1 MLPVVRYGRGAQVA
15 APGAIPQQPNMG
27 ARQSTTR
34 QDKDVTTT
42 PPPAPAPPVQR
53 DGLNAPAAALCG
65 AGLSSLLA
73 YRLTAPRAVAGVSSP
88 GAVAGRALA
97 LGTLLSVG
105 TFSFV
110 VGGLAAAY
118 DVRTA
123 SEAVTA
129 ARRAA
134 PPGLRLT
141 SEPSPADEAAWKRI
155 DADLKRAWDASD
167 WTAFDEACRRA
178 FSRLAGD

>member
-1 MLPVVRYGRGAQVA
+1 
-15 APGAIPQQPNMG
+15 MG
-27 ARQSTTR
+27 ARQSTSR
-34 QDKDVTTT
+34 QDKEVPQ
-42 PPPAPAPPVQR
+42 PPPAPPVR
-53 DGLNAPAAALCG
+53 REGLNAPAAALCG

-73 YRLTAPRAVAGVSSP
+73 YRLTAPRAVTGVSSP

-105 TFSFV
+105 TFSFII
-110 VGGLAAAY
+110 GGLAAAY

-134 PPGLRLT
+134 PPRVALKLRA
-141 SEPSPADEAAWKRI
+141 PPAI
-155 DADLKRAWDASD
+155 DAMLSQ
-167 WTAFDEACRRA
+167 T
-178 FSRLAGD
+178 

>member
-1 MLPVVRYGRGAQVA
+1 
-15 APGAIPQQPNMG
+15 MG
-27 ARQSTTR
+27 ARQSTR

-42 PPPAPAPPVQR
+42 PPPAPAPPAR
-53 DGLNAPAAALCG
+53 REGLNAPAAALCG

-73 YRLTAPRAVAGVSSP
+73 YRLAAPRAVAGVASP
-88 GAVAGRALA
+88 GAIAGRALA

-105 TFSFV
+105 TFSFII
-110 VGGLAAAY
+110 GGLAAAY

-134 PPGLRLT
+134 PPRVDIKFRAPT
-141 SEPSPADEAAWKRI
+141 PSTR
-155 DADLKRAWDASD
+155 
-167 WTAFDEACRRA
+167 
-178 FSRLAGD
+178 

>member
-1 MLPVVRYGRGAQVA
+1 
-15 APGAIPQQPNMG
+15 MG
-27 ARQSTTR
+27 ARQSTR

-42 PPPAPAPPVQR
+42 PPPAPASPVR
-53 DGLNAPAAALCG
+53 REGLNAPAAALCG

-73 YRLTAPRAVAGVSSP
+73 YRLAAPRAVTGVSSP

-105 TFSFV
+105 TFSFII
-110 VGGLAAAY
+110 GGLAAAY

-134 PPGLRLT
+134 LPRVEFKFRAPH
-141 SEPSPADEAAWKRI
+141 AI
-155 DADLKRAWDASD
+155 DATLSQ
-167 WTAFDEACRRA
+167 T
-178 FSRLAGD
+178 

>member
-1 MLPVVRYGRGAQVA
+1 
-15 APGAIPQQPNMG
+15 MG
-27 ARQSTTR
+27 ARQSMR
-34 QDKDVTTT
+34 QDKEVPQPT
-42 PPPAPAPPVQR
+42 PAPPVRR

-105 TFSFV
+105 TFSFII
-110 VGGLAAAY
+110 GGLAAAY

-129 ARRAA
+129 ARRAAPPRVEPNFGRPTPSTRRNLTHWLISTQA

-178 FSRLAGD
+178 FARLAGD

>member
-1 MLPVVRYGRGAQVA
+1 
-15 APGAIPQQPNMG
+15 MG
-27 ARQSTTR
+27 ARQSTSR
-34 QDKDVTTT
+34 QQDKEV
-42 PPPAPAPPVQR
+42 PQPAPAPPVRR

-105 TFSFV
+105 TFSFII
-110 VGGLAAAY
+110 GGLAAAY

-134 PPGLRLT
+134 PPRVELKFRAPTPSTRCCLRSCVCNLT
-141 SEPSPADEAAWKRI
+141 HWLISTQTGTS
-155 DADLKRAWDASD
+155 
-167 WTAFDEACRRA
+167 
-178 FSRLAGD
+178 LA